1 MSQNQ
6 NDDSASDVERSRHR
20 DPERGAFDPPRH
32 PSLQDPET
40 NPRGVRH
47 IDETAQD
54 QMVVTDR
61 PRYQAAQ
68 RRRARMIAA
77 TAKAKRRLRELSPS
91 RTARG
96 GPSEPKN

>member
-1 MSQNQ
+1 MSEGQNR
-6 NDDSASDVERSRHR
+6 DRESDAGTARDF

-32 PSLQDPET
+32 PPLRDRET

-54 QMVVTDR
+54 RMPAADR
-61 PRYQAAQ
+61 PRYQAAR

-77 TAKAKRRLRELSPS
+77 AAQALRKAANRAARRS
-91 RTARG
+91 R
-96 GPSEPKN
+96 